1 MPLDTRG
8 RTFCGSCSCSWKTN
22 KQTRIS
28 VTSRLHSGKLG
39 RKRMCLVMMTDF
51 VCVSRPAPEIA
62 LMFTLMALSI
72 SMVTSFSMLISW
84 LDRFS
89 SCFLTW
95 WTFLKK
101 QKKAKRQHSSR
112 EELGSRPSCPLA
124 CHYLIHSSLLEMK
137 RRYFIA
143 HSSVNRVLALLAW
156 RTNFCL

>member
-22 KQTRIS
+22 KQTYFCHFQ
-28 VTSRLHSGKLG
+28 TSFWETG